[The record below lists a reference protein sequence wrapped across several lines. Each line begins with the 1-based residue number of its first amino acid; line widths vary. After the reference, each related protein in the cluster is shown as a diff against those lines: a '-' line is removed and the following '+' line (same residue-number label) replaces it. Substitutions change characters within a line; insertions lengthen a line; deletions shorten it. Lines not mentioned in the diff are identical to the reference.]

1 MSPKWKAHTF
11 IQPVLNVI
19 PDKRVLV
26 WGSTHSSS
34 TYNLPEWM
42 RSHQCTVCLVLKSQG
57 ACSSFP
63 PSCPE
68 LPSGTDID
76 FFSWSMWVQVDWAT
90 SVHIVWHEGWS
101 RVNLEEIVS
110 RTCLLGG
117 HGGWG
122 KEKAGLWCG
131 WFSTAF
137 QVILRFCQGS
147 MLAGK
152 KMLFLLNWVLAWFPT
167 LKSR

>member
-1 MSPKWKAHTF
+1 MKSSHLHTTSPECHPRQESPCLRLHTLF
-11 IQPVLNVI
+11 LYLQPS
-19 PDKRVLV
+19 RVDEKSSV
-26 WGSTHSSS
+26 HSLLSFEK
-34 TYNLPEWM
+34 P
-42 RSHQCTVCLVLKSQG
+42 RSMQFL
-57 ACSSFP
+57 P

-90 SVHIVWHEGWS
+90 SVHILWHKGWS